1 MDRKAMAEETRA
13 AVEQGFYV
21 LGDGTRVDISPLLR
35 AACDGTTLFRPDQL
49 QGLSRTQAA
58 APGGPPRIEVTGE
71 STLDAGRRLVERE
84 KIDDVAVLNFASARN
99 PGGGW
104 LGGARAQEEDLA
116 VSSALVACL
125 MKAPAYYEANR
136 KLDSLVYTD
145 HLIYSPRVPFFR
157 HEDGSFMASPFPLSV
172 ITAPAPNA
180 GEHLRRKPDGAT
192 LVRITLERRAAYV
205 LAVAK
210 ERRHRTLVLGAWG
223 CGVFR
228 NDPDQVAGI
237 FRGWLA
243 DARFRGAFDRIVFA
257 VLDRSASRDTLRAF
271 ERAFATA

>member
-1 MDRKAMAEETRA
+1 MDRKAMAEETRR

-21 LGDGTRVDISPLLR
+21 RGDGTRVEIASLVQAAR
-35 AACDGTTLFRPDQL
+35 AATTLYRPDQL

-58 APGGPPRIEVTGE
+58 VPGGPPAIEVTDE

-84 KIDDVAVLNFASARN
+84 RIDDVAVLNFASARN

-125 MKAPAYYEANR
+125 ETAPAYYEANR
-136 KLDSLVYTD
+136 RLDSLVYTD
-145 HLIYSPRVPFFR
+145 HLIHSPRVPFFR

-172 ITAPAPNA
+172 LTAPAPNA
-180 GEHLRRKPDGAT
+180 GEHLRRKPDGAG

-210 ERRHRTLVLGAWG
+210 AKGHRTLVLGAWG

-228 NDPDQVAGI
+228 NDPVQVTDI

-243 DARFRGAFDRIVFA
+243 DPRFRGAFGRVVFA
-257 VLDRSASRDTLRAF
+257 VLDRSASRSTLKAL